1 MKKSVK
7 SNLRLIS
14 SLALVAGL
22 SFSQSSI
29 AKDTQSEQPQTD
41 YTHYVTDS
49 VQIPLRSQPGYKYKI
64 LRLLKSGTP
73 VSILEVN
80 DDGWTK
86 LSYNHKGE
94 DITGWMPSSVLLNQ
108 PIARVRLAQQVE
120 KTSHIE
126 KKLNQ
131 ALQEKS
137 TLNSR
142 FNDVNNELKKT
153 KESNFKLQKQLTEI
167 QSISGKSIELHEQ
180 NQQFMQDI
188 SKLKSDNAILKEQIS
203 QAGDVVQ
210 RQWFLTGGGV
220 LLLGLLIGRFFRV
233 PNRRD
238 KWGSL

>member
-7 SNLRLIS
+7 SNLQIIS
-14 SLALVAGL
+14 SLVLVGGL
-22 SFSQSSI
+22 TIGQTAAAADSG
-29 AKDTQSEQPQTD
+29 QPQSD

-73 VSILEVN
+73 VTILEVN

-86 LSYNHKGE
+86 LSYRYKDE
-94 DITGWMPSSVLLNQ
+94 DIVGWMPSSVLLNQ
-108 PIARVRLAQQVE
+108 PIARVRLAQQID
-120 KTSHIE
+120 KTSRIE

-137 TLNSR
+137 TLGSR
-142 FNDVNNELKKT
+142 FNDVSNELKKT
-153 KESNFKLQKQLTEI
+153 KEDNFKLQKQLAEI
-167 QSISGKSIELHEQ
+167 KSISGKSIELNEQ
-180 NQQFMQDI
+180 NQQYSQEI
-188 SKLKSDNAILKEQIS
+188 EKIKSDNAILKEQIS

-233 PNRRD
+233 PNRRN
-238 KWGSL
+238 KWDSL